1 MAAQP
6 TALRPAGAAT
16 PPVRAVE
23 TPLAGAPQPRLA
35 GPADSGLAR
44 AVSAAPGSAELARVL
59 RWTLGIPTVALVSV
73 ATLYVLGAIW
83 TWGELQD
90 AGLVPTDVLS
100 LVPHS
105 QILGRGLQL
114 VVLAVLALPLPL
126 AFTWLLHRIVP
137 ERDRPW
143 GMPLGLARLTDDHRR
158 LRRDLDELR
167 GKVDPAD
174 DSGRAR
180 RVRRLNV
187 RARAQHAMQRR
198 TALLTRGAV
207 ALALV
212 AGVVALSPARL
223 AVAVL
228 GLWLVRRTTLGTVR
242 VAVVMLGVLVLAI
255 AAERF
260 TAPDPLPEATVRTAQ
275 GTLVA
280 GPLVAATDQAWH
292 LKVADQRVKSV
303 PTANI
308 AKSSVQ
314 SESRLVR
321 GPLGARLADLLR

>member
-6 TALRPAGAAT
+6 TALRPAGAAA

-35 GPADSGLAR
+35 APAEGALSR
-44 AVSAAPGSAELARVL
+44 AAAAPGGAELARVL

-100 LVPHS
+100 VFPHS

-126 AFTWLLHRIVP
+126 AFTWLLHRVVP
-137 ERDRPW
+137 ERNRPW
-143 GMPLGLARLTDDHRR
+143 GIPAVLARLADDHRR
-158 LRRDLDELR
+158 LRRDLDELS
-167 GKVDPAD
+167 GKVVPAD
-174 DSGRAR
+174 DGRER
-180 RVRRLNV
+180 RVRRLHV
-187 RARAQHAMQRR
+187 RAKAQNAMQRR

-207 ALALV
+207 VLALA
-212 AGVVALSPARL
+212 AGLFALTPARL
-223 AVAVL
+223 AVAIL
-228 GLWLVRRTTLGTVR
+228 GLWLVRRTSLGAVR
-242 VAVVMLGVLVLAI
+242 VCVVMLGVLVLAI

-260 TAPDPLPEATVRTAQ
+260 TAPDPLPEATVRTTQ
-275 GTLVA
+275 GTLVT
-280 GPLVAATDQAWH
+280 GPLVVATDQAWH

-308 AKSSVQ
+308 AKSTVQ